1 MKRLRILS
9 GLILLVAIAL
19 VVYIRV
25 LHGRTNDNIAPTIN
39 MEENEITISVQD
51 DERVLLEGVTA
62 KDNRD
67 GDVTDSLTVD
77 NISTF
82 NRDGK
87 RYVTIAAFD
96 KSNNVGKATREIT
109 YKDYRPPHFDITEP
123 MTFAIGTTKY
133 FSAITANDVL
143 DGDVTGNIHFED
155 NTRFYSS
162 EVGDYDV
169 KIQVKNSAGDVASLP
184 LTITIVDKSYDEKPK
199 VHLKH
204 YVRYTK
210 KNKKIDYK
218 KLMDYVYIG
227 NRQYKLV
234 KGDEIGIETIGRDK
248 IRINDD
254 GVNYEKA
261 GIYDV
266 TYKLTLEQ
274 GEEKVT
280 GTTKLIV
287 VVED

>member
-9 GLILLVAIAL
+9 GLILLGAISL

-25 LHGRTNDNIAPTIN
+25 IHGRTNDNIAPTIT
-39 MEENEITISVQD
+39 MDKNEITISVED
-51 DERVLLEGVTA
+51 DESVLLEGITA
-62 KDNRD
+62 EDNRD
-67 GDVTDSLTVD
+67 GDVTNTLTVD

-87 RYVTIAAFD
+87 RYVTVAAFD

-123 MTFAIGTTKY
+123 MTFAIGSSKF
-133 FSAITANDVL
+133 FSDITANDVL

-155 NTRFYSS
+155 NTRFYSG
-162 EVGDYDV
+162 EAGDYDV

-184 LTITIVDKSYDEKPK
+184 LIITIMDSAYEEKPR

-204 YVRYTK
+204 YVRYVK
-210 KNKKIDYK
+210 KKMKPDYK
-218 KLMDYVYIG
+218 KLMDFVIIG
-227 NRQYKLV
+227 NRKYELV
-234 KGDEIGIETIGRDK
+234 KGDEMEDETIGRDK

-266 TYKLTLEQ
+266 IYKLTVEQ

-280 GTTKLIV
+280 GTTKLTV

>member
-9 GLILLVAIAL
+9 GLIILSAIAL
-19 VVYIRV
+19 VGYIRI
-25 LHGRTNDNIAPTIN
+25 LDGRTNDNIAPTIT
-39 MEENEITISVQD
+39 MDQNEITISVQD
-51 DERVLLEGVTA
+51 DESVLLEGVTA
-62 KDNRD
+62 QDNRD

-109 YKDYRPPHFDITEP
+109 YKDYRSPHFDITEP
-123 MTFAIGTTKY
+123 MI
-133 FSAITANDVL
+133 FSVGSNRFFNAITANDVL

-155 NTRFYSS
+155 NTRFFVS
-162 EVGDYDV
+162 EAGDYDAT
-169 KIQVKNSAGDVASLP
+169 IQVKNSAGDVASLP
-184 LTITIVDKSYDEKPK
+184 LTITIMDNSYNEKPR
-199 VHLKH
+199 VILKH

-210 KNKKIDYK
+210 KNVKFNYK
-218 KLMDYVYIG
+218 KLMDYVSIG
-227 NRQYKLV
+227 NKKYELV
-234 KGDEIGIETIGRDK
+234 KGDEIGEETIGRDK

-254 GVNYEKA
+254 SVNYGKP
-261 GIYDV
+261 GIYEV
-266 TYKLTLEQ
+266 IYKLTVEQ

>member
-9 GLILLVAIAL
+9 GLILLSAIAL
-19 VVYIRV
+19 VGYIRV
-25 LHGRTNDNIAPTIN
+25 LNGRTNDNIAPTIT
-39 MEENEITISVQD
+39 MDQNEITINVQD
-51 DERVLLEGVTA
+51 DESVLLEGVTA
-62 KDNRD
+62 QDNRD

-123 MTFAIGTTKY
+123 MIFTVGSSKF
-133 FSAITANDVL
+133 FNAITANDVL

-155 NTRFYSS
+155 NTRLLTN
-162 EVGDYDV
+162 EAGDYDV
-169 KIQVKNSAGDVASLP
+169 TIQVKNSAGDVASLP
-184 LTITIVDKSYDEKPK
+184 LTITIMDNSYNEKPR
-199 VHLKH
+199 VALKH

-210 KNKKIDYK
+210 KNVKLNYK
-218 KLMDYVYIG
+218 KLMDCVYIG
-227 NRQYKLV
+227 NRKYELV
-234 KGDEIGIETIGRDK
+234 KGEEIEKETIGRDR

-254 GVNYEKA
+254 GVNYDKT

-266 TYKLTLEQ
+266 TYKLTVEQ